1 MKLALLGG
9 GGFRVPLVYQA
20 LMADTIK
27 HLHETEEC
35 TKKHYA
41 IRQVEVRSDHH

>member
-1 MKLALLGG
+1 MYMPGSEIDHKDYGRISAVCPSS
-9 GGFRVPLVYQA
+9 R
-20 LMADTIK
+20 IK